1 MPYIAVKM
9 FPKDEEMRKKL
20 ADRLNET
27 VLEVVGCRP
36 EAVTISMEE
45 IPKEE
50 WAAKV
55 KEAEILP
62 NMDKMMIVS
71 GEKKY

>member
-9 FPKDEEMRKKL
+9 FPKDEEMKKKL

-45 IPKEE
+45 VQKEDWVE
-50 WAAKV
+50 KV
-55 KEAEILP
+55 IDADIKP
-62 NMDKMMIVS
+62 NMDKMMIVG
-71 GEKKY
+71 GEKLY

>member
-9 FPKDEEMRKKL
+9 YPKDEETKKRL
-20 ADRLNET
+20 ADKLNEA
-27 VLEVVGCRP
+27 VLEVVGCP
-36 EAVTISMEE
+36 PQAVTISMEE
-45 IPKEE
+45 IPKDECEE
-50 WAAKV
+50 KV

-62 NMDKMMIVS
+62 NLDKMVIVS